1 MNEIIFLLL
10 VFALPAAIG
19 FKLALTRG
27 KNPILWGLLCIFP
40 FFILVLHFDKPKREI
55 TGHFRRCTQCGEIY
69 RWKEPVCKY
78 CGSATSNSNSK
89 SA

>member
-40 FFILVLHFDKPKREI
+40 FFLIVLHFDKPKREI

-69 RWKEPVCKY
+69 RWKESVCKY
-78 CGSATSNSNSK
+78 CGSAASNSK
-89 SA
+89 SC